1 MIADRL
7 ASLPSLAA
15 SHFEQT
21 GRPFVT
27 LTYAQSLDGSIA
39 ARAGVQTHISGDETK
54 QFTHQLRA
62 LHSAILVGIGTVLAD
77 DPKLTVRLVNGSNP
91 QPVIL
96 DSHARFPHNAQ
107 LLAHP
112 THKPW
117 IATINTTELAKVD
130 LLAALGAR
138 VIALPADLGGK
149 VDLANLLDWLGSEG
163 ITSLMVEGGAQVIT
177 SFLKRRLVDQV
188 ILTIAPIFIGGLR
201 AVDAFQ
207 LDSSFPR
214 LFNTVIEQMGSDF
227 VLWGNIQWG

>member
-1 MIADRL
+1 MITERL
-7 ASLPSLAA
+7 ASLSGLAA

-21 GRPFVT
+21 GRPLVT

-39 ARAGVQTHISGDETK
+39 ARAGIRTQISGDETK

-77 DPKLTVRLVNGSNP
+77 DPKLTARLANGSNP
-91 QPVIL
+91 QPIIL

-117 IATINTTELAKVD
+117 LVTINTTEAEKVS
-130 LLAALGAR
+130 LLSALGAR
-138 VIALPADLGGK
+138 IIALPSDPNGK
-149 VDLANLLDWLGSEG
+149 VNLTNLLDWLGSEG

-177 SFLKRRLVDQV
+177 SFLKHHLVDQV

-201 AVDAFQ
+201 SIDV
-207 LDSSFPR
+207 LEPGSLFPR
-214 LFNTVIEQMGSDF
+214 LSNTVVEQRGSDF
-227 VLWGNIQWG
+227 VLWGDIRWD